1 MHTMTS
7 FFIKFQ
13 VFDVMKLTVESIEKL
28 FFLFV
33 FFCFCFFFVVVVVFR
48 EAVFKFYSAEELPG
62 GLVKM

>member
-28 FFLFV
+28 FFFFV
-33 FFCFCFFFVVVVVFR
+33 FFFVVVVVVFR

>member
-28 FFLFV
+28 FFFFV
-33 FFCFCFFFVVVVVFR
+33 FFVFFFFVVVVVFR

>member
-28 FFLFV
+28 FF
-33 FFCFCFFFVVVVVFR
+33 FFFFVVVVVVFR